1 MEDTVQSEGPVESFP
16 VSSPSSVME
25 GTEGWSV
32 VSHVQ
37 TDFTVLPGASQKECC
52 GHPALGAHA
61 LLWYLLTLVS
71 AYLGVTLPFHSKW
84 GPSLHLTDSSPPMLM
99 PSPFFLSTHPGVLVR
114 M

>member
-61 LLWYLLTLVS
+61 LLWYLPWSLPTLE
-71 AYLGVTLPFHSKW
+71 LPFLFIQN
-84 GPSLHLTDSSPPMLM
+84 GVPLFTSLTAL
-99 PSPFFLSTHPGVLVR
+99 HPC
-114 M
+114 